1 MSVTSRPAQP
11 VGPKVEGWSARPA
24 PPATPMPGR
33 YVRVEPLDPPRHAN
47 ELFEANAED
56 RDGSHWTYLFD
67 EKPATL
73 EAYTAW
79 VQKAASTQDPMFHA
93 IVDLATGKAVGVAAL
108 MRIDRNH
115 GVIEVGHINFAPR
128 LQRTRQATEAIFLM
142 MARAFDEL
150 GYRRFEWKCDDLNAP
165 SRAAALRFGFTYEG
179 TFRQA
184 IVYKGRNRDTAWF
197 SIVDREWPAIRS
209 AFEAWLDPA
218 NFDAEGRQRERLHAV
233 RG

>member
-1 MSVTSRPAQP
+1 MSVTSRSAQP
-11 VGPKVEGWSARPA
+11 IGTKVEGWSARPA
-24 PPATPMPGR
+24 PPAAPMCGR
-33 YVRVEPLDPPRHAN
+33 YARVEPLDPARHAQD
-47 ELFEANAED
+47 LFEANAED
-56 RDGSHWTYLFD
+56 RDASHWTYLFD
-67 EKPATL
+67 EKPASL
-73 EAYTAW
+73 EDYTAW
-79 VQKAASTQDPMFHA
+79 VRKGAATHDPMFHA
-93 IVDLATGKAVGVAAL
+93 VVDLATGKAVGVAAY

-165 SRAAALRFGFTYEG
+165 SRAAALRFGFTCEG

-184 IVYKGRNRDTAWF
+184 IVYKGRNRDTAWY
-197 SIVDREWPAIRS
+197 SIVDGEWPAIKS
-209 AFEAWLDPA
+209 AFEAWLEPA
-218 NFDAEGRQRERLHAV
+218 NFDADGRQRERLHAA